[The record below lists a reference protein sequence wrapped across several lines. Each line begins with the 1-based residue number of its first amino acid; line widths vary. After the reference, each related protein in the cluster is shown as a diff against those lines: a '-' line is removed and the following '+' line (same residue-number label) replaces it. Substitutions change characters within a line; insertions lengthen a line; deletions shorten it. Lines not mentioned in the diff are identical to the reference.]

1 MERWRLLSADGVEAA
16 AGLALD
22 EALLSGYARDADPAW
37 PPTLRLY
44 TYRSHCALVG
54 RYQHLE
60 AEVDLDAC
68 RRTGTGFSRR
78 PTGGGA
84 IVMGEGQL
92 GVAVATRAPAG
103 DHPRQLLGRYAEG
116 IVAGLAEL
124 GIHATFAG
132 KNDLSAAGRKIAGL
146 GLYLDPGGGLL
157 FHSSVLA
164 DLDVAFMLS
173 VLRIP
178 AAKLG
183 DKGIAAVEER
193 ITTVTRETGEPWS
206 GARLRDVVASGFA
219 KALDLD
225 LEPGTTT
232 PGEDASAGRL
242 EAERYGADAW
252 RFEQTPQPEA
262 TATSVLKTPEGLV
275 RCYLALHG
283 PTIKS
288 ALFAGDFNAVPEP
301 LARFEASLRWARL
314 EDAALQRLAEA
325 ACPEGTGL
333 GVPPSALVRAVLEA
347 GERAAAPAAP
357 VRPSG
362 SCYFPEGAGVSPE
375 EAGGPGV
382 SPEELGGPGVSADQP
397 EVS

>member
-1 MERWRLLSADGVEAA
+1 MDGLMTETWRLLTHDGVEAA

-22 EALLSGYARDADPAW
+22 EAMLAGYARDADPGW

-68 RRTGTGFSRR
+68 RRTGTTFSRR

-84 IVMGEGQL
+84 IVMGAGQL
-92 GVAVATRAPAG
+92 GVAVATRAPAEVN
-103 DHPRQLLGRYAEG
+103 PRALLSRYAEG

-124 GIHATFAG
+124 GIEATFAG
-132 KNDLSAAGRKIAGL
+132 KNDLSVAGRKIAGL

-164 DLDVAFMLS
+164 DLDIPFMLE
-173 VLRIP
+173 VLNIP

-183 DKGIAAVEER
+183 DKATAAVAER
-193 ITTVTRETGEPWS
+193 ITTVSWETGRAVG
-206 GARLRDVVASGFA
+206 GADIRDVIALGFG
-219 KALDLD
+219 KALGIEFSL
-225 LEPGTTT
+225 GSTT
-232 PGEDASAGRL
+232 PAEEARAAVL
-242 EAERYGADAW
+242 ETERYGNEAW
-252 RFEQTPQPEA
+252 YNESSPQPDA
-262 TATSVLKTPEGLV
+262 TATSVFKTPEGLV

-288 ALFAGDFNAVPEP
+288 ALFTGDFNTVPEP

-314 EDAALQRLAEA
+314 EEATLEKLAAA
-325 ACPEGTGL
+325 ACPGGTGL
-333 GVPPSALVRAVLEA
+333 GVPPSELVKAVLAA
-347 GERAAAPAAP
+347 GERAAVSSSGMAAAP

-362 SCYFPEGAGVSPE
+362 SCYFPEAQ
-375 EAGGPGV
+375 A
-382 SPEELGGPGVSADQP
+382 
-397 EVS
+397 

>member
-1 MERWRLLSADGVEAA
+1 MNERWRLLTHDGVEAA

-22 EALLSGYARDADPAW
+22 EAMLAGYARSADPDRA
-37 PPTLRLY
+37 PTLRLY

-84 IVMGEGQL
+84 IVMGAGQL
-92 GVAVATRAPAG
+92 GVAVATRAPA
-103 DHPRQLLGRYAEG
+103 DVNPRALLGLYAEG

-124 GIHATFAG
+124 GLEATFAG
-132 KNDLSAAGRKIAGL
+132 KNDLSVDGRKIAGL

-157 FHSSVLA
+157 FHSSILA
-164 DLDVAFMLS
+164 DLDIAFMLE
-173 VLRIP
+173 VLNIP

-183 DKGIAAVEER
+183 DKAVAAVAER
-193 ITTVTRETGEPWS
+193 ITTVSRETGRPVG
-206 GARLRDVVASGFA
+206 GADIRAVIAIGFA
-219 KALDLD
+219 KALGVT
-225 LEPGTTT
+225 LEPGATT
-232 PGEDASAGRL
+232 PAEEARAAELEEQRYASP
-242 EAERYGADAW
+242 AW
-252 RFEQTPQPEA
+252 CHESSPQPDA
-262 TATSVLKTPEGLV
+262 TATAVFKTPEGLV

-288 ALFAGDFNAVPEP
+288 ALFTGDFNTVPEP

-314 EDAALQRLAEA
+314 EEATLERLAA
-325 ACPEGTGL
+325 ASCPDGTGL
-333 GVPPSALVRAVLEA
+333 GVAPSELVKAVLAA
-347 GERAAAPAAP
+347 GERAAQSPRTSLAAP

-362 SCYFPEGAGVSPE
+362 SCYFPEAP
-375 EAGGPGV
+375 
-382 SPEELGGPGVSADQP
+382 Q
-397 EVS
+397 

>member
-1 MERWRLLSADGVEAA
+1 MGERWRQLSADGVEAA
-16 AGLALD
+16 AGLAVD
-22 EALLSGYARDADPAW
+22 EALLTAYARHRHPAV

-92 GVAVATRAPAG
+92 GVAVATRAPG
-103 DHPRQLLGRYAEG
+103 NEHPRQLLGRYAEG
-116 IVAGLAEL
+116 IVAGLAKL
-124 GIHATFAG
+124 GIEATFAG
-132 KNDLSAAGRKIAGL
+132 KNDVTSSGRKIAGL
-146 GLYLDPGGGLL
+146 GLYLDPRGGLL
-157 FHSSVLA
+157 FHASVLA

-183 DKGIAAVEER
+183 DKGIALVEER
-193 ITTVTRETGEPWS
+193 ITTVTRETGEEWTGP
-206 GARLRDVVASGFA
+206 ALRDVVATGFA
-219 KALDLD
+219 KALGLD
-225 LEPGTTT
+225 LGPGTTT
-232 PGEDASAGRL
+232 PEEEAEGARL
-242 EAERYGADAW
+242 AAERYSADAW
-252 RFEQTPQPEA
+252 RFQQTPQPDA

-275 RCYLALHG
+275 RCYLALCG

-314 EDAALQRLAEA
+314 EEATLERLAA
-325 ACPEGTGL
+325 TTCPDGTGL

-347 GERAAAPAAP
+347 GERAVTPAAP

-362 SCYFPEGAGVSPE
+362 SCYFPEVS
-375 EAGGPGV
+375 
-382 SPEELGGPGVSADQP
+382 
-397 EVS
+397 

>member
-1 MERWRLLSADGVEAA
+1 VTERWRLLSADGVEAA

-22 EALLSGYARDADPAW
+22 EALLSGYGRNRDADW
-37 PPTLRLY
+37 SPTLRLY

-84 IVMGEGQL
+84 IVMGNGQL

-103 DHPRQLLGRYAEG
+103 EHPRRLLARYAEG
-116 IVAGLAEL
+116 IVAGLSEL
-124 GIHATFAG
+124 GVEASFAG
-132 KNDLSAAGRKIAGL
+132 KNDLSVAGRKIAGL
-146 GLYLDPGGGLL
+146 GLYADGAGGLL
-157 FHSSVLA
+157 FHASVLA
-164 DLDVAFMLS
+164 DLDVPFMLS

-178 AAKLG
+178 AAKLEEVG
-183 DKGIAAVEER
+183 VAAVEER
-193 ITTVTRETGEPWS
+193 ITTVSRETGEVWT
-206 GARLRDVVASGFA
+206 GAGLRDVVATGFA
-219 KALDLD
+219 KALEVD
-225 LEPGTTT
+225 LEPGPTTAA
-232 PGEDASAGRL
+232 ELAEAARL
-242 EAERYGADAW
+242 EAERYDADGW
-252 RFEQTPQPEA
+252 RFEQTPQPDA

-275 RCYLALHG
+275 RCYLAVHG

-288 ALFAGDFNAVPEP
+288 ALFTGDFNAVPEP

-314 EDAALQRLAEA
+314 EEATVERLAA
-325 ACPEGTGL
+325 RSFPDGTGL
-333 GVPPSALVRAVLEA
+333 GVPASDLVRVVLEA

-362 SCYFPEGAGVSPE
+362 SCYFPEVS
-375 EAGGPGV
+375 
-382 SPEELGGPGVSADQP
+382 
-397 EVS
+397 

>member
-1 MERWRLLSADGVEAA
+1 MDTWRYLTHDGVGAA

-22 EALLSGYARDADPAW
+22 EALLGGYAREGDPAW

-92 GVAVATRAPAG
+92 GVAVATRAPA
-103 DHPRQLLGRYAEG
+103 DVNPRELLARYAEG

-124 GIHATFAG
+124 GIEATFAG
-132 KNDLSAAGRKIAGL
+132 KNDLSVAGRKIAGL

-164 DLDVAFMLS
+164 DLDIGFMLE
-173 VLRIP
+173 VLNIP

-183 DKGIAAVEER
+183 DKAVAAVAER
-193 ITTVTRETGEPWS
+193 ITTVSREIDRPVS
-206 GARLRDVVASGFA
+206 GAGIRDVIALGFA
-219 KALDLD
+219 KALGVELQ
-225 LEPGTTT
+225 PGTTT
-232 PGEDASAGRL
+232 AAEDERAAAL
-242 EAERYGADAW
+242 EAERYSSEAW
-252 RFEQTPQPEA
+252 CFEHSPQPDA
-262 TATSVLKTPEGLV
+262 TATSVFKTPEGLV

-288 ALFAGDFNAVPEP
+288 ALFTGDFNTVPEP
-301 LARFEASLRWARL
+301 LARFEAALRWARL
-314 EDAALQRLAEA
+314 EEATVEKLAALC
-325 ACPEGTGL
+325 CPDGTGL
-333 GVPPSALVRAVLEA
+333 GVPPSELVKAVLAA
-347 GERAAAPAAP
+347 GERAVAPAAP

-362 SCYFPEGAGVSPE
+362 SCYFPEA
-375 EAGGPGV
+375 
-382 SPEELGGPGVSADQP
+382 
-397 EVS
+397 

>member
-1 MERWRLLSADGVEAA
+1 VTAPWRLLTHDGVEAA

-22 EALLSGYARDADPAW
+22 EAMLAGYARDGDPGW

-54 RYQHLE
+54 RYQHLD
-60 AEVDLDAC
+60 AEVDVEAC

-84 IVMGEGQL
+84 IVMGDGQL

-103 DHPRQLLGRYAEG
+103 QNPRALLARYAEG

-124 GIHATFAG
+124 GIEATFAG
-132 KNDLSAAGRKIAGL
+132 KNDLSVDGRKIAGL

-164 DLDVAFMLS
+164 DLDIAFMLQ
-173 VLRIP
+173 VLNIP

-183 DKGIAAVEER
+183 DKAVAAVAER
-193 ITTVTRETGEPWS
+193 ITTVSRETGRRVG
-206 GARLRDVVASGFA
+206 GADIRAVIATGFA
-219 KALDLD
+219 KALGIG
-225 LEPGTTT
+225 LEPGTAT
-232 PGEDASAGRL
+232 PAE
-242 EAERYGADAW
+242 EARAAVLQIERYGNEQW
-252 RFEQTPQPEA
+252 CFEHSPQPDA
-262 TATSVLKTPEGLV
+262 TATSMFKTPEGLV

-283 PTIKS
+283 STIKS

-314 EDAALQRLAEA
+314 EEASLEKLAAT
-325 ACPEGTGL
+325 ACPDGTGL
-333 GVPPSALVRAVLEA
+333 GVPPSELVRAVLAA
-347 GERAAAPAAP
+347 GERATQHSGTAAAAP

-362 SCYFPEGAGVSPE
+362 SCYFPEE
-375 EAGGPGV
+375 
-382 SPEELGGPGVSADQP
+382 QR
-397 EVS
+397 

>member
-1 MERWRLLSADGVEAA
+1 MNERWRLLAHDGVEAA

-22 EALLSGYARDADPAW
+22 EAMLAGYVRDADPGW

-84 IVMGEGQL
+84 IVMGAGQL
-92 GVAVATRAPAG
+92 GVAVATRAPA
-103 DHPRQLLGRYAEG
+103 DVNPRALLGLYAEG

-124 GIHATFAG
+124 GIEATFAG
-132 KNDLSAAGRKIAGL
+132 KNDLSVSGRKIAGL
-146 GLYLDPGGGLL
+146 GLYLEPGGGLL
-157 FHSSVLA
+157 FHSSILA
-164 DLDVAFMLS
+164 DLDIGFMLQ
-173 VLRIP
+173 VLNIP

-183 DKGIAAVEER
+183 DKAVAAVAER
-193 ITTVTRETGEPWS
+193 ITTVSLETGRPVG
-206 GARLRDVVASGFA
+206 GADIRDVIATGFA
-219 KALDLD
+219 KALGVELRAGTATPAEEARACV
-225 LEPGTTT
+225 LET
-232 PGEDASAGRL
+232 
-242 EAERYGADAW
+242 ERYGSEAW
-252 RFEQTPQPEA
+252 CNESSPQPDA
-262 TATSVLKTPEGLV
+262 TATSVFKTPEGLV

-288 ALFAGDFNAVPEP
+288 ALFTGDFSTVPEP

-314 EDAALQRLAEA
+314 DEATLERLAAA
-325 ACPEGTGL
+325 ACPDGTGL
-333 GVPPSALVRAVLEA
+333 GVAPSELVKAVLAA
-347 GERAAAPAAP
+347 GERAAGSSGIAAAP

-362 SCYFPEGAGVSPE
+362 SCYFPEDHS
-375 EAGGPGV
+375 
-382 SPEELGGPGVSADQP
+382 
-397 EVS
+397 